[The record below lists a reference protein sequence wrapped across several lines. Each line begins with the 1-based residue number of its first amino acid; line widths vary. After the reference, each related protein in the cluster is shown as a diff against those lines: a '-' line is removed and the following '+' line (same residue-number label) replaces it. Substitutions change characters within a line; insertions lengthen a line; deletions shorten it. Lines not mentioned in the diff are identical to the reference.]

1 MPFGELSSG
10 NYTSKTFTCTEP
22 QLEVGN
28 PSSKW
33 VWYHVW
39 DWAQV
44 TVPPI
49 MEVDSKAL
57 NNKNLVSKMIIFHF
71 HELPQGGPL
80 PVINRVM
87 NYNCM
92 YRGHN
97 PSYIPI
103 YSRPFIVGK
112 KQHVFFFCIYPA
124 LPQTWRFVKKT
135 SLKHDPTPRRF
146 GSLEAESD
154 GRYPEVAAR

>member
-1 MPFGELSSG
+1 M
-10 NYTSKTFTCTEP
+10 
-22 QLEVGN
+22 GN

-49 MEVDSKAL
+49 MEVDNKAL

-103 YSRPFIVGK
+103 YFRPVIVGK

-124 LPQTWRFVKKT
+124 SPQTWRRVKKRRWNT
-135 SLKHDPTPRRF
+135 TQHPGALVPWRLNLMAVIPRWRLGDFLWVFQGVPGGCLPSLKI
-146 GSLEAESD
+146 
-154 GRYPEVAAR
+154 